1 MSIEAGTPRKSRLL
15 ALLPLAAF
23 AGLAAIFLTQL
34 TSGRDAAE
42 IPSALIGQPAP
53 ATKLSP
59 LEGAS
64 VPGLDSSGFKGKVTV
79 LNVWASWCAPCR
91 EEHPL
96 LLGLAGDDR
105 FVLAGLNYK
114 DPTDLAQKFLA
125 GFGNP
130 YAAIGVD
137 PDGRGAID
145 WGVYG
150 VPETFIIGKDGRIA
164 FKHVGPLT
172 VEAVKAELL
181 PQIEKA
187 LAPVPATGAPA
198 ANGS

>member
-1 MSIEAGTPRKSRLL
+1 MSIEAGASRKSRLL
-15 ALLPLAAF
+15 VLLPLAAF

-34 TSGRDAAE
+34 MSGRDAGE

-53 ATKLSP
+53 QTKLAP
-59 LEGAS
+59 LEGAG

-114 DPTDLAQKFLA
+114 DPPDLAQKFLA

-130 YAAIGVD
+130 FAAIGAD
-137 PDGRGAID
+137 PDGRSAID

-150 VPETFIIGKDGRIA
+150 VPETFIIGKDGKIA

-172 VEAVKAELL
+172 VEAVKTELL
-181 PQIEKA
+181 REIEKA
-187 LAPVPATGAPA
+187 LAPVPAGPPA
-198 ANGS
+198 AGS

>member
-1 MSIEAGTPRKSRLL
+1 VSIEAGASRKSRLL
-15 ALLPLAAF
+15 VLLPLAAF
-23 AGLAAIFLTQL
+23 AGLAVIFLTQL
-34 TSGRDAAE
+34 TSGRNAAE

-53 ATKLSP
+53 ATRLAALDGTSM
-59 LEGAS
+59 
-64 VPGLDSSGFKGKVTV
+64 PGLESSGFKGKVTV

-96 LLGLAGDDR
+96 LLGLAGDNR
-105 FVLAGLNYK
+105 FALAGLNYK
-114 DPTDLAQKFLA
+114 DPPDLARKFLA

-130 YAAIGVD
+130 FSAIGVD
-137 PDGRGAID
+137 PDGRAAID

-172 VEAVKAELL
+172 IDAVKTELL
-181 PQIEKA
+181 PEIEKA
-187 LAPVPATGAPA
+187 LTAPQTGPPAV
-198 ANGS
+198 GS